1 MKLTIIGAGNMGGAI
16 AKGLSKGQL
25 IQAKDIT
32 CTARTLQTLEAL
44 RKFNGDF
51 QLLQDN
57 RAAVKE
63 ADVVVLAVKPWKM
76 EAVISEIR
84 PSLALNRQ
92 LIISIAAGIDFKT
105 LEQLL
110 TDNSGSPVSNLF
122 RVIPNTAIEVK
133 SSMTFVAAHQASAA
147 STETV
152 LNLFNELGKTLLV
165 EESAMTACTALAS
178 CGIAFALRYIRA
190 SMEGGI
196 ELGIPASQARDIVS
210 QTVIGAAQLVLE
222 KQSHPETEIDKVTT
236 PGGITIKGLNEME
249 HAGFT
254 SAVIRGLKA
263 CN

>member
-32 CTARTLQTLEAL
+32 CTARTMQTLDGL
-44 RKFNGDF
+44 RKVNEDF
-51 QLLQDN
+51 HLFQDN
-57 RAAVKE
+57 CAAVKG
-63 ADVVVLAVKPWKM
+63 ADIVVLAVKPWKM
-76 EAVISEIR
+76 EEVIAEIR
-84 PSLALNRQ
+84 PNLELNRQ
-92 LIISIAAGIDFKT
+92 LIISIAAGIDFKA
-105 LEQLL
+105 LEQML
-110 TDNSGSPVSNLF
+110 TAGSGESVSNLF

-147 STETV
+147 STEIV
-152 LNLFNELGKTLLV
+152 LNLFKELGSVLLI
-165 EESAMTACTALAS
+165 EESEMAAYTALSS

-196 ELGIPASQARDIVS
+196 ESGIPASRARDIVA
-210 QTVIGAAQLVLE
+210 QTVIGAAKLVLE
-222 KQSHPETEIDKVTT
+222 KQSHPEIEIDKVTT
-236 PGGITIKGLNEME
+236 PGGITIRGLNEME

-263 CN
+263 CK